1 MSLAGGAK
9 YYIFMNFYG
18 GLNLAYSSLSGNYG
32 YEGGELDTSTTI
44 APFTSSII
52 HADIYLG
59 TKWTI
64 KKKFFVS
71 ADWIGYG
78 LSLSN
83 SVQSEG
89 DEEYNSNIEFISG
102 STVDD
107 RLSSEPQ
114 AQLQPYYLMISAGV
128 LL

>member
-1 MSLAGGAK
+1 MDDK
-9 YYIFMNFYG
+9 
-18 GLNLAYSSLSGNYG
+18 
-32 YEGGELDTSTTI
+32 EE
-44 APFTSSII
+44 
-52 HADIYLG
+52 
-59 TKWTI
+59 
-64 KKKFFVS
+64 FFVS

-114 AQLQPYYLMISAGV
+114 AQLQPTT
-128 LL
+128 